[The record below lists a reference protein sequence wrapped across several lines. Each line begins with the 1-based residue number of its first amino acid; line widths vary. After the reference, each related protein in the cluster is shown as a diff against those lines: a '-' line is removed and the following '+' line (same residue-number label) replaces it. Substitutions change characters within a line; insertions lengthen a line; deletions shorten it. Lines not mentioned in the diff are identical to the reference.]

1 MLNWF
6 SFNSLARAAKTTS
19 LCYAN
24 IRRVALEPLAYFPL
38 IRTHRIRWK
47 CYNCQSEADAYSFR
61 CGWIERCIRCTA
73 IRSINHQPSQY
84 LRGTTI
90 LISLHYNYDR
100 MKLKSG
106 FSYLFLHLFGAN
118 IYCYLLWLVRTSL
131 DSNYRYWWSACDFI
145 MIFAFSFSGWTFCL
159 ATEFHIRQTR
169 MHSMQFHRPWPVSGW
184 KWWTWSVAYFCI
196 FLASAAHDFLF
207 LL

>member
-1 MLNWF
+1 MHAALAHLLHTLVSLRLNWA
-6 SFNSLARAAKTTS
+6 S
-19 LCYAN
+19 
-24 IRRVALEPLAYFPL
+24 
-38 IRTHRIRWK
+38 
-47 CYNCQSEADAYSFR
+47 
-61 CGWIERCIRCTA
+61 CIRCTA
-73 IRSINHQPSQY
+73 IRSINHQPSQC
-84 LRGTTI
+84 LRATTI
-90 LISLHYNYDR
+90 FISISLLQFWSNEIEKWFFIY
-100 MKLKSG
+100 
-106 FSYLFLHLFGAN
+106 FFLHLFGAI

-169 MHSMQFHRPWPVSGW
+169 MHSMQLHRPWPVSGW
-184 KWWTWSVAYFCI
+184 KRWTWSVAYFCI